1 LRSRPSLFH
10 SVVELADAYM
20 QLSAARFEYP
30 RQIPPSVHFF
40 GTPPVI
46 PGQAPPPPWSND
58 LDGSRKGVLATQ
70 GTVANHNFGTR
81 MTALRAAL
89 RSSAIPPARGM

>member
-1 LRSRPSLFH
+1 
-10 SVVELADAYM
+10 M
-20 QLSAARFEYP
+20 QLSAPRFEYP
-30 RQIPPSVHFF
+30 RQIPSSVHFVRAA
-40 GTPPVI
+40 PII
-46 PGQAPPPPWSND
+46 PGQALLPPWSND
-58 LDGSRKGVLATQ
+58 LDGSRKVVPVTQ